1 MTLPN
6 NVTFN
11 QTLMLITVN
20 KTTTPD
26 KFYLWITASIKNYD
40 KSILKKDVKFWLDYN
55 VKNVLGIFSVS
66 QETEEENTYEDKRER
81 VYEKI

>member
-1 MTLPN
+1 
-6 NVTFN
+6 
-11 QTLMLITVN
+11 MLITVN

-26 KFYLWITASIKNYD
+26 HFYLWITATIKNYD